1 MTKFFIKWWIN
12 PLKVPDTPE
21 EVAKGKL
28 AMLEG
33 IKAALSAGTL
43 TDWGQFSNGK
53 DGYAMSEL
61 SEDEIYVGMLRW
73 FPFVEYDVIPVLSAD
88 QSMEAVKKAA
98 AAMQA

>member
-1 MTKFFIKWWIN
+1 MTKFFIKWRIN

-33 IKAALSAGTL
+33 IKAALSAGRL
-43 TDWGQFSNGK
+43 TDWGQFGNGK

-61 SEDEIYVGMLRW
+61 SEDELYVIMLRW
-73 FPFVEYDVIPVLSAD
+73 FPFVEFDVFPVLSAD